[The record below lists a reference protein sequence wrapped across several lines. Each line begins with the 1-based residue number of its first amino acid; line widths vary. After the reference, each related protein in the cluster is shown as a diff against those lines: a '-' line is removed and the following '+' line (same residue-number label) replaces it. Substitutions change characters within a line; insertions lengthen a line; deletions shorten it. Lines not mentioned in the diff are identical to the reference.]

1 MTSERL
7 ARPGQ
12 TIGGGT
18 MRFNPKPAFAAI
30 ALAVF
35 VAACG
40 QSSASPAASTGSPGG
55 SKLLVVV
62 TDSPIGVNE
71 FLKNAVLGANNAA
84 SAHGMTVRVFEVSD
98 PSQLDNNV
106 QAAVALKPAV
116 VIAVGFG
123 LGDALAKEAPAN
135 PGQQFLFVDA
145 CTPTAI
151 PNVACVSF
159 REQEGVFL
167 AGAEAG
173 LLANGEATR
182 FGDVLVLDTPRFRRY
197 STPFGAGAQ
206 LINPGSSLTTLI
218 VGGSN
223 PFSDPARAKEQALT
237 LASRGITSIMAAAAA
252 GNFGVFEAA
261 KAKNLKVWGV
271 DINQCP
277 SQPGFVVDNV
287 VKRLDL
293 VIPQGVDK
301 ILSGQYG
308 GSQSYGLAENGIS
321 LTGLDS
327 GVATSQCLIAAH
339 PDIITKI
346 QSIRS
351 DIISGKTHVVDPL
364 TGS

>member
-1 MTSERL
+1 MRL
-7 ARPGQ
+7 
-12 TIGGGT
+12 TT
-18 MRFNPKPAFAAI
+18 KLAFATI
-30 ALAVF
+30 ALAL
-35 VAACG
+35 VATACG
-40 QSSASPAASTGSPGG
+40 SSSATSATSTGG

-62 TDSPIGVNE
+62 TDTPIGVNE

-84 SAHGMTVRVFEVSD
+84 KAHGMTVRVFETSD

-106 QAAVALKPAV
+106 QAAVAVKPAV

-135 PGQQFLFVDA
+135 PNQQFLFVDA

-173 LLANGEATR
+173 LLSNGVATH

-206 LINPGSSLTTLI
+206 LINSGSSLTTLI

-237 LASRGITSIMAAAAA
+237 LASQGVTSIMAAAAA

-261 KAKNLKVWGV
+261 KQKNLRVWGV
-271 DINQCP
+271 DVNQCP

-301 ILSGQYG
+301 ILSGHYG
-308 GSQSYGLAENGIS
+308 GSQSYGLAEKGIS

-327 GVATSQCLIAAH
+327 GVASSQCLIAAH
-339 PDIITKI
+339 PDIITKL

-351 DIISGKTHVVDPL
+351 DIISGKTHVLDPL